1 MDPNSSS
8 ISPFPEETDI
18 DYSLGCLINPYF
30 PCDTFEERLNAYLT
44 GSAPGLAWAEI
55 NSRSFE
61 PFTSSIRRF
70 FFARINAAG
79 PQRDDIE
86 ELLIVA
92 EETNLALK
100 NYKALGGPWMHIT
113 EEAVAEV
120 LGGMEQF
127 RDHMDPEVLRKM
139 INMRNCARYL
149 KEVLE
154 KRIWMTNTEI
164 EKREMEL
171 PELGDLLMT
180 ALIADGQCHC
190 ENMNLFAAEQENREM
205 VMKWFNR

>member
-1 MDPNSSS
+1 M
-8 ISPFPEETDI
+8 
-18 DYSLGCLINPYF
+18 DYSLDCLINPYF

-44 GSAPGLAWAEI
+44 GSAPGLAWAAI

-70 FFARINAAG
+70 FFARINKAW
-79 PQRDDIE
+79 PQRGDIE
-86 ELLIVA
+86 ELLDIA
-92 EETNLALK
+92 EETNMALK
-100 NYKALGGPWMHIT
+100 EYKTNGGPWMHIT

-120 LGGMEQF
+120 LGGVEQF

-139 INMRNCARYL
+139 INMRNCARHL
-149 KEVLE
+149 KEVQE
-154 KRIWMTNTEI
+154 NRIRITNAEI

-171 PELGDLLMT
+171 PELGYLLLT
-180 ALIADGQCHC
+180 ALIADGDCHC
-190 ENMNLFAAEQENREM
+190 GNMDLFATEQENREM